1 MGIMKNG
8 KQPCSY
14 IITNRPR
21 GVLYVG
27 VASDLPKRI
36 WQHKQGQGSAF
47 TAKYRLYKLVWYQL
61 HETMEGAIT
70 HEKRLKFWKRAW
82 KIKLIEKTNPTWRDM
97 YPTLF

>member
-1 MGIMKNG
+1 MSIMEND
-8 KQPCSY
+8 KQPCVY
-14 IITNRPR
+14 IVTNRPR

-27 VASDLPKRI
+27 VTSDLPKRI

-61 HETMEGAIT
+61 HETMEEAIA
-70 HEKRLKFWKRAW
+70 HEKRLKFWKRGW
-82 KIKLIEKTNPTWRDM
+82 KIELIEKTNPTWRDL

>member
-1 MGIMKNG
+1 MEND
-8 KQPCSY
+8 KQPCVY

-27 VASDLPKRI
+27 VTSDLPKRI

-47 TAKYRLYKLVWYQL
+47 TAKYRLHKLVWYQL
-61 HETMEGAIT
+61 HETMEAAIT

-82 KIKLIEKTNPTWRDM
+82 KIDLIEKTNPTWRDL